1 MMRQKLFLLF
11 LFIGQVS
18 FSQGFKTLYIE
29 KKNVDSDNKI
39 FKIGRAF
46 IYDYE
51 IIENGYNYKLN
62 YNAGLPENK
71 FELVKD
77 EKDTL
82 ELKIHLL
89 IPKVE
94 KKERT
99 NKNQTETYYIF
110 EPTFSFMSQTGIV
123 ENNSNVWIHPPRS
136 GFFAAL
142 ETCPYPYVKLPI
154 KIGKEWNDKMKIG
167 DQWCNKKWGVWNKK
181 LLLAYDYKI
190 TQKTKVKTDLGE
202 LDCFVIES
210 TAKSEIGQSKLT
222 SYFSEKYGFVRLDYE
237 LATGIK
243 VNLWIDNLKENNNFN
258 GYENIGKY
266 IDKQKKTV
274 ANKL

>member
-1 MMRQKLFLLF
+1 MRQKLFLLF

-136 GFFAAL
+136 GFFVAL

-167 DQWCNKKWGVWNKK
+167 DHWCNEKWGVWKKK
-181 LLLAYDYKI
+181 LLLSYDYKI
-190 TQKTKVKTDLGE
+190 TQKTKINTKIGKLE
-202 LDCFVIES
+202 CYVIES
-210 TAKSEIGQSKLT
+210 TAKSEIGESKLK
-222 SYFSEKYGFVRLDYE
+222 SFFSEKYGFVRLEYE
-237 LATGIK
+237 MATGIK
-243 VNLWIDNLKENNNFN
+243 VNLWLDNLKENNNFN